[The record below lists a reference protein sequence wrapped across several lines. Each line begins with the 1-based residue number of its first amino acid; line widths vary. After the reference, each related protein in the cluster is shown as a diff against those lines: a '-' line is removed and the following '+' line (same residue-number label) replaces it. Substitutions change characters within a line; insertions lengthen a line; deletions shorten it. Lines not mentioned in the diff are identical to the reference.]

1 LVPEVVR
8 FEGPGGSALQ
18 VEVSDDAPGLERIS
32 RDHEPGE
39 VVRAGRRLEEA
50 LAHVRPS
57 LRAVADTVRS
67 LAPDSYEV
75 EFGMKFNAE
84 SGVVIAK
91 TALEGHFTVKL
102 QWNRGSGADGGPGQ
116 GSDGAAGG
124 TD

>member
-1 LVPEVVR
+1 MPEVVR

-39 VVRAGRRLEEA
+39 VVRAGRRLEDA

-91 TALEGHFTVKL
+91 TAMEGHFTVKL
-102 QWNRGSGADGGPGQ
+102 QWNRGSGPGQESDGADGG
-116 GSDGAAGG
+116 